1 MAELIC
7 PTCRRK
13 IAYSQLAE
21 IPYRP
26 FCCVR
31 CRMIDLGKW
40 LNEEYRIC
48 EPLDGARQPS
58 TEEPSTHTP

>member
-1 MAELIC
+1 
-7 PTCRRK
+7 
-13 IAYSQLAE
+13 
-21 IPYRP
+21 
-26 FCCVR
+26 
-31 CRMIDLGKW
+31 MIDLGKW